1 MNHFHARRP
10 FQSIVAHMLRVG
22 TLACAAAV
30 PLAACS
36 PHSYKVG
43 AETSSQQFLT
53 DADRTLL
60 AGSGSPD
67 IAVMPVIGSNGLQG
81 YTPAANDALDDAIRA
96 VNRQERVRP
105 YPSTISSLASA
116 DQAAE
121 WNTAATQLQASG
133 TVSASSLRRLGAT
146 VSSRYLLLPGLA
158 SVSSHVN
165 TRVDIFGVTLV
176 RSRWATVHASLQ
188 MWDVELGTLIWQSSG
203 SCTLYTEVLL
213 AQPVSVRKTLKELFE
228 AMLLDLIDGR
238 SRSVVTKDLVIPRT
252 TPSGDAAEK
261 HSGTMPHTDTAD
273 PAHPTAEAVHP

>member
-1 MNHFHARRP
+1 MSHLQACRP
-10 FQSIVAHMLRVG
+10 FQSLIVHTLRVG
-22 TLACAAAV
+22 MLACAAAA
-30 PLAACS
+30 PLAACGS
-36 PHSYKVG
+36 HGYKVG
-43 AETSSQQFLT
+43 VETSSRQFLT

-60 AGSGSPD
+60 AGHGSPD
-67 IAVMPVIGSNGLQG
+67 IAVMPVIGANGLQG
-81 YTPAANDALDDAIRA
+81 YTPAANDALHDAIRA

-133 TVSASSLRRLGAT
+133 TVAASSLRRLGAT

-158 SVSSHVN
+158 SVSSHID
-165 TRVDIFGVTLV
+165 TRVDILGVTIV

-188 MWDVELGTLIWQSSG
+188 VWDVELGTLVWQSSG

-213 AQPVSVRKTLKELFE
+213 AQPVSVRETLNELFE

-238 SRSVVTKDLVIPRT
+238 SRSVVTKDLVIPRS
-252 TPSGDAAEK
+252 TP
-261 HSGTMPHTDTAD
+261 
-273 PAHPTAEAVHP
+273 